1 MTFELSIN
9 KYQQT
14 MILGLKFKKV
24 FFREKRTM
32 CEELLCE
39 TNYEKLS
46 YKFFLPKSVLGPEC
60 TQQREKKKDI
70 F

>member
-1 MTFELSIN
+1 
-9 KYQQT
+9 
-14 MILGLKFKKV
+14 MILSLKFKKV